1 MRMSLNLVGVEDN
14 GLTSPCYPGAH
25 RDAVLSNESFR
36 VGKTIEDFCRPCKS
50 IRAHTIT
57 LVDADSRPSRVMCD
71 TCKSDHHYR
80 GVSVPVDSGERA
92 AKERSRSPM
101 SDSSP
106 EDSSPVGSATDLE
119 TLLRRIL
126 REETGWAPTNIAEK
140 WRGGEMLLRP
150 GKPGLQEKSLPI
162 DALFRKVVS
171 IRNKLR
177 VLEQQVNAA
186 DVPDDLK
193 LRLQSYITGCYG
205 SLTSFNV
212 LFAKEEDRFRGSAKD
227 D

>member
-1 MRMSLNLVGVEDN
+1 MLPSVG
-14 GLTSPCYPGAH
+14 SP
-25 RDAVLSNESFR
+25 RLSNERFR
-36 VGKTIEDFCRPCKS
+36 IGKSVEDFCRPCES

-57 LVDADSRPSRVMCD
+57 LLDADSRPARVICD
-71 TCKSDHHYR
+71 TCGSQHHYR
-80 GVSVPVDSGERA
+80 GVAIPASAPASAPERIE
-92 AKERSRSPM
+92 KERSRPSMPDSPPHNP
-101 SDSSP
+101 SSQT
-106 EDSSPVGSATDLE
+106 SPGDLE

-126 REETGWAPTNIAEK
+126 REETGWAPTAIAEK
-140 WRGGEMLLRP
+140 WRGGEVVLRP
-150 GKPGLQEKSLPI
+150 GKAGLQEKSLPI
-162 DALFRKVVS
+162 DVLFRKIVS

-212 LFAKEEDRFRGSAKD
+212 LFAEEEDRFHGTGKED
-227 D
+227 

>member
-1 MRMSLNLVGVEDN
+1 MLAPVG
-14 GLTSPCYPGAH
+14 SP
-25 RDAVLSNESFR
+25 RLSNERFR
-36 VGKTIEDFCRPCKS
+36 IGKSVEDFCRPCKS

-57 LVDADSRPSRVMCD
+57 LLDADSRPARVICD
-71 TCKSDHHYR
+71 TCGSQHHYR
-80 GVSVPVDSGERA
+80 GVTVTAPEQRVE
-92 AKERSRSPM
+92 KERSRSSMP
-101 SDSSP
+101 DSSP
-106 EDSSPVGSATDLE
+106 HDPPSPGSPGDLE

-126 REETGWAPTNIAEK
+126 REETGWAPTAIAEK
-140 WRGGEMLLRP
+140 WRGGEVLLRP
-150 GKPGLQEKSLPI
+150 GKAGLQEKSIPV
-162 DALFRKVVS
+162 DVLFRKIVS

-212 LFAKEEDRFRGSAKD
+212 LFAQEEDRFRGTGKED
-227 D
+227 